1 MKFKIPELI
10 ATEFLHNNLD
20 SYCTFSSDSL
30 LGFSFL
36 KKKTLWT
43 ENDSFFSMLTFLWVY
58 IYKIELSVD

>member
-1 MKFKIPELI
+1 MKFKIPKLI

-30 LGFSFL
+30 LGFCFL
-36 KKKTLWT
+36 KKKLCT
-43 ENDSFFSMLTFLWVY
+43 ENDSFFGMLTFLWVY